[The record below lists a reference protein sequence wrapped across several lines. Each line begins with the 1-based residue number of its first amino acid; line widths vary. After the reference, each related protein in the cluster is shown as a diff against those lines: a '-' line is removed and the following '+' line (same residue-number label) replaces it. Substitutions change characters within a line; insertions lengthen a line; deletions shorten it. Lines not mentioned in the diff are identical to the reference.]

1 MAKITKEIDID
12 INIEDHLDEV
22 GDEVL
27 IEELASRGYEIY
39 NEDGRCVSDDEG
51 EGHLSGLP
59 YEYAI
64 KRCFDSKELRKHLE
78 DITGC
83 GGYVSN
89 DDLIDKL
96 KDLL

>member
-1 MAKITKEIDID
+1 MAKKTKDID
-12 INIEDHLDEV
+12 FYIEDHLDEV
-22 GDEVL
+22 GDEEL
-27 IEELASRGYEIY
+27 IKELASRGYEIY
-39 NEDGRCVSDDEG
+39 DDDGCCVSDDEG

-64 KRCFDSKELRKHLE
+64 KRCFGSKELRKHLE
-78 DITGC
+78 DITGS
-83 GGYVSN
+83 GGNVSN

>member
-1 MAKITKEIDID
+1 MAKKTKDID
-12 INIEDHLDEV
+12 FYIEDHLDEV
-22 GDEVL
+22 GDEEL
-27 IEELASRGYEIY
+27 IKELASRGYEIY
-39 NEDGRCVSDDEG
+39 DDDGCCVSDDEG

-59 YEYAI
+59 YEYSI

>member
-1 MAKITKEIDID
+1 MATVTTDID
-12 INIEDHLDEV
+12 IEIDDHLDEASNEALV
-22 GDEVL
+22 
-27 IEELASRGYEIY
+27 EELTSRGYEIY
-39 NEDGRCVSDDEG
+39 DDDGCCVSDDEG

-59 YEYAI
+59 YEYSI

-89 DDLIDKL
+89 DDLIAKL

>member
-1 MAKITKEIDID
+1 MATITKEIDID
-12 INIEDHLDEV
+12 VNIEDIWNEV
-22 GDEVL
+22 GNEEL
-27 IEELASRGYEIY
+27 IKELASRGYEIY
-39 NEDGRCVSDDEG
+39 NDDGCCVSDDEG
-51 EGHLSGLP
+51 KGHLSGLP
-59 YEYAI
+59 YEYSI